1 MPKFH
6 VVVSKGEA
14 HYYIA
19 AEDEEA
25 ALDQAEEFYDRRDFK
40 TAQVIPEPEEE
51 T

>member
-14 HYYIA
+14 HYVIT
-19 AEDEEA
+19 AEDEGA
-25 ALDQAEEFYDRRDFK
+25 ALDQAEEFYNGRDFE
-40 TAQVIPEPEEE
+40 TAQVTPALEEE